1 MSKDKPSLDQLM
13 RDAYDGARQAIIA
26 AQAMYDKYLSA
37 VRLLEEPDNDL
48 LVDDPNENCVR
59 TMTEEEFFL
68 RIERDNS
75 FESKWK

>member
-1 MSKDKPSLDQLM
+1 MSKDKISLDQLM

-48 LVDDPNENCVR
+48 LVDDPNENCMR
-59 TMTEEEFFL
+59 AMTEEEFYWRL
-68 RIERDNS
+68 ERDEK
-75 FESKWK
+75 FEQKWK